1 MYLGEQMRSK
11 ILSRLKEMGEP
22 QAELYNLFRE
32 IDDNGNG
39 NLSRDEFA
47 TFMNAIEINF
57 SRKKWQ
63 QVMGWVADGDAGMWC
78 VDMVHSQQD
87 IYMVQV
93 YPWYVDLSVFL
104 SIYVQIYREIDLNYD
119 DKISFEEFFLFL
131 FPQHDVCLALEKKRM
146 KILGHRVKQKAL
158 KRAV

>member
-1 MYLGEQMRSK
+1 MRSK

-63 QVMGWVADGDAGMWC
+63 QVMFVNP
-78 VDMVHSQQD
+78 S
-87 IYMVQV
+87 
-93 YPWYVDLSVFL
+93 
-104 SIYVQIYREIDLNYD
+104 
-119 DKISFEEFFLFL
+119 
-131 FPQHDVCLALEKKRM
+131 
-146 KILGHRVKQKAL
+146 
-158 KRAV
+158 